1 MTASPKGNP
10 MNATTASASL
20 SSKAPAAPW
29 YRHRWPWLLMA
40 GPGLV
45 IVAGVITTVIAFTG
59 ADGLV
64 ADDYYKQGL
73 GVNRQIARDAA
84 AVALRVRGEIALEAG
99 TVRVAVAGDVPL
111 PDRLSLRLV
120 HPSRASDDRT
130 LVLQQSEPGRYSG
143 SAPPLS
149 ATRWLAIVET
159 PQWRVS
165 APLVPNTAG
174 PTSLA
179 PGVGP

>member
-1 MTASPKGNP
+1 
-10 MNATTASASL
+10 MNATSLPASRHRDEG
-20 SSKAPAAPW
+20 PW
-29 YRHRWPWLLMA
+29 YRQPWPWILMA

-84 AVALRVRGEIALEAG
+84 AVALNVKGDIAVEAG
-99 TVRVAVAGDVPL
+99 AVRVSLSADSAL
-111 PDRLSLRLV
+111 PETLSLRLV
-120 HPSRASDDRT
+120 HPFRAEDDRV
-130 LVLQQSEPGRYSG
+130 LVLKPAAPGQYSA
-143 SAPPLS
+143 SIRPLP
-149 ATRWLAIVET
+149 ATRWLALVET

-165 APLVPNTAG
+165 ATLDPNTAG
-174 PTSLA
+174 AIALS
-179 PGVGP
+179 PGVGQ

>member
-1 MTASPKGNP
+1 

-20 SSKAPAAPW
+20 SPGKDVQPW

-40 GPGLV
+40 GPGIV
-45 IVAGVITTVIAFTG
+45 VVAGVITTIIAFTG

-84 AVALRVRGEIALEAG
+84 ATALDVRGDISVRGGAVRLSIAANG
-99 TVRVAVAGDVPL
+99 TL
-111 PDRLSLRLV
+111 PDTLALHLV
-120 HPSRASDDRT
+120 HPFRASEDRKLSLT
-130 LVLQQSEPGRYSG
+130 RSG
-143 SAPPLS
+143 DGLYVGQTQPIT
-149 ATRWLAIVET
+149 ATRWTAVVET

-165 APLVPNTAG
+165 AVLDPGAPG
-174 PTSLA
+174 PAPLA
-179 PGVGP
+179 PGVGR